1 MWNRFRL
8 WLNRNDVKI
17 IVWTLIIIGVYL
29 VIKGINNFSKN
40 EMQNQAIQ
48 SENTSI
54 FDDTQYSEDDM
65 AKLSTSEN
73 DYTTAKKITEKIIQV
88 IYKARKNDDNLL
100 KQDLVNMCS
109 DRFIDNLTTPR
120 RAITTENILLY
131 VDEIDDINNYSITD
145 IYKYGERNNI
155 DRYIIS
161 MRFDDGK
168 TAIVDSYM
176 VIYIDKNNNTFS
188 YDGNF
193 MSLNAIESSDGYF
206 KEIKNNGSNTF

>member
-40 EMQNQAIQ
+40 EMQNQAIE

-73 DYTTAKKITEKIIQV
+73 DYTTATKITEKIIQV

-131 VDEIDDINNYSITD
+131 VDEIDDINNYSITN

-161 MRFDDGK
+161 LRFDDSK

>member
-88 IYKARKNDDNLL
+88 IYKARKNNDNLL

-109 DRFIDNLTTPR
+109 DRFIDKLTTPR

>member
-131 VDEIDDINNYSITD
+131 VDEIDDINNYSITN

-161 MRFDDGK
+161 LRFDDGK
-168 TAIVDSYM
+168 TAIADSYM